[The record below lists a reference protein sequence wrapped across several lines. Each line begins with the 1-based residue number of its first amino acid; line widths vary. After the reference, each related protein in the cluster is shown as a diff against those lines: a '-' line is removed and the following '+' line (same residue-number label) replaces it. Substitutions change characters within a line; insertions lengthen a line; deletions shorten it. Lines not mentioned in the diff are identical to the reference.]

1 MTAVE
6 DVRDALEVGA
16 FDPFRNR
23 RERTRVQTSE
33 SASFGFDD
41 FLTGIGGDAA
51 RTPTNVG
58 LRVPALVPVDAL
70 INPLGY
76 LFLGARV
83 DLDAGDRILGYRT
96 LASIGIAFNGS
107 IETPT
112 LAPLVPYERPI
123 ESPGWRFV
131 DGMIDY
137 HLTEEP
143 QAPARTQAGPFDQES
158 FAFLDAS
165 SPALLYLAAHFPA
178 APAAPGYLGIDQYAP
193 PPMRG
198 ETEVLTLRDV
208 RTRWQRYSKLRI
220 DVERPTTYRF
230 YIRVVQTS
238 LGAQQGGPPARF
250 QPTITPSDFTIEG
263 LTKEDNFVQAFPKA
277 IYWRVGVSLLVKRR
291 TVPLRVPTPPV
302 TIAPPMPVMRPNTD
316 NDAGL

>member
-1 MTAVE
+1 MTAGE
-6 DVRDALEVGA
+6 DVRDGLDVGLV
-16 FDPFRNR
+16 DPFRNR
-23 RERTRVQTSE
+23 RERTRVTTSE

-41 FLTGIGGDAA
+41 FLTGVGGDPA

-58 LRVPALVPVDAL
+58 LRVPAFVPVDAL

-83 DLDAGDRILGYRT
+83 DLDPGDRIVGYRT
-96 LASIGIAFNGS
+96 LASIGIAFNAS
-107 IETPT
+107 TEVPT
-112 LAPLVPYERPI
+112 AAPLVPYERQI

-131 DGMIDY
+131 DGMIDM

-143 QAPARTQAGPFDQES
+143 QAPARVQAGPFDQES
-158 FAFLDAS
+158 FVFEDSS
-165 SPALLYLAAHFPA
+165 SPALLYETAHFPA
-178 APAAPGYLGIDQYAP
+178 VPAAPGYLGLDGYTP
-193 PPMRG
+193 PPLRG
-198 ETEVLTLRDV
+198 VTEVLTLRDV

-230 YIRVVQTS
+230 YIRVVQSVAT
-238 LGAQQGGPPARF
+238 AVEGGPPARF
-250 QPTITPSDFTIEG
+250 QPTIPPTDYTIEG

-277 IYWRVGVSLLVKRR
+277 IYWRVGVSLLVERR
-291 TVPLRVPTPPV
+291 SVPIRVPTPPV
-302 TIAPPMPVMRPNTD
+302 TIAPPMPVTRPNTD